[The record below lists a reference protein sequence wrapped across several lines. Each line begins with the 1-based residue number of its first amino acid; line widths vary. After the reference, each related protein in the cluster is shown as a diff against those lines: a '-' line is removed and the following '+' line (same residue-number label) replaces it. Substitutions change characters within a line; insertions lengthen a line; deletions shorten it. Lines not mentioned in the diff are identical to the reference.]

1 MKYVQ
6 DKDFNKEIQSLV
18 QKGWMFDKGK
28 KHGKLAS
35 PWGDV
40 LTISTSPGDRRN
52 IIKFRSDVKRVERQA
67 MER

>member
-6 DKDFNKEIQSLV
+6 DKDFNKELQALV
-18 QKGWMFDKGK
+18 QKGWVFDKGK
-28 KHGKLAS
+28 RHGKLVS

-40 LTISTSPGDRRN
+40 LTISTSPGDRRS